1 MDKTSVEQEQG
12 NGISVVINTYNASC
26 HLQQVLDTVKGFDE
40 VVVCDMESTDDT
52 LDIAKRNGCKIVV
65 FPRGS
70 YQICEPARQTAIDA
84 ASCKW
89 VLVVDADELVTPAL
103 KQYLYSLIG
112 KEDAPLGLY
121 VPRKSRFMGRFMHCF
136 HADPI
141 IKGRIEKIP
150 ATHADMALV
159 HLADDSIASRM
170 GKINQ
175 YTANEI
181 EKKKDRN
188 YGMAALFYRPLVRFF
203 RAYIQKGGFRDG
215 KEGFVCACYEG
226 IYQFVA
232 VSKIIEDR
240 LKHKKGK

>member
-1 MDKTSVEQEQG
+1 MHKWYRSIFIEHRYMDKTSVEQEQG

-112 KEDAPLGLY
+112 KENAPLGLY

-136 HADPI
+136 YP
-141 IKGRIEKIP
+141 
-150 ATHADMALV
+150 TT
-159 HLADDSIASRM
+159 SRL
-170 GKINQ
+170 
-175 YTANEI
+175 
-181 EKKKDRN
+181 R
-188 YGMAALFYRPLVRFF
+188 LP
-203 RAYIQKGGFRDG
+203 
-215 KEGFVCACYEG
+215 
-226 IYQFVA
+226 
-232 VSKIIEDR
+232 VSR
-240 LKHKKGK
+240 VSST

>member
-112 KEDAPLGLY
+112 KENAPLGLY

-136 HADPI
+136 YPDYQLRFFIRKDTVWPAVIHADPI

-159 HLADDSIASRM
+159 HPQTTALPAEWGKSTSIQLTR
-170 GKINQ
+170 
-175 YTANEI
+175 
-181 EKKKDRN
+181 
-188 YGMAALFYRPLVRFF
+188 
-203 RAYIQKGGFRDG
+203 
-215 KEGFVCACYEG
+215 
-226 IYQFVA
+226 
-232 VSKIIEDR
+232 
-240 LKHKKGK
+240 

>member
-1 MDKTSVEQEQG
+1 MDKTSVKQEQG

-112 KEDAPLGLY
+112 KENAPLGLY

-136 HADPI
+136 YPDYQLRFFIRKDTVWPAVIHADPI

-159 HLADDSIASRM
+159 HPQTTALPAEWGKSTSIQLTR
-170 GKINQ
+170 
-175 YTANEI
+175 
-181 EKKKDRN
+181 
-188 YGMAALFYRPLVRFF
+188 
-203 RAYIQKGGFRDG
+203 
-215 KEGFVCACYEG
+215 
-226 IYQFVA
+226 
-232 VSKIIEDR
+232 
-240 LKHKKGK
+240 

>member
-112 KEDAPLGLY
+112 RRMLHWDCMCHARVALWEDSCIVSIPTISCVSLL
-121 VPRKSRFMGRFMHCF
+121 
-136 HADPI
+136 
-141 IKGRIEKIP
+141 GRIRYGLLSSMP
-150 ATHADMALV
+150 TL
-159 HLADDSIASRM
+159 LSRA
-170 GKINQ
+170 G
-175 YTANEI
+175 
-181 EKKKDRN
+181 
-188 YGMAALFYRPLVRFF
+188 
-203 RAYIQKGGFRDG
+203 
-215 KEGFVCACYEG
+215 
-226 IYQFVA
+226 
-232 VSKIIEDR
+232 
-240 LKHKKGK
+240 